1 MIRNL
6 IPLGEFQ
13 RKLQGELSEIE
24 QIFGEVFSQNDA
36 FFGLNSLGYPKCNM
50 LELDDK
56 FIIELA
62 VAGLTKEDL
71 SVNLEENK
79 LVVTGEK
86 KSKYENARYHVK
98 ELSDRSFRRYITLPS
113 TVDRDAI
120 DSKFENGVL
129 EIVLPKK
136 PEEKKQDSVR
146 AVTIK

>member
-13 RKLQGELSEIE
+13 RKLQGELSETE

-56 FIIELA
+56 FVIELA
-62 VAGLTKEDL
+62 VAGLNKEDL
-71 SVNLEENK
+71 SVKVEENRI
-79 LVVTGEK
+79 VVAGEK
-86 KSKYENARYHVK
+86 KSKYENAKYHVK
-98 ELSDRSFRRYITLPS
+98 ELSDRSFRRFITLPS
-113 TVDRDAI
+113 TVDRDTI
-120 DSKFENGVL
+120 ESKFENGVL

-136 PEEKKQDSVR
+136 PETKKDSNRV
-146 AVTIK
+146 VVIK